1 MDHVAGQVLVLG
13 GNAALL
19 VGVAEQGAVAQP
31 EVATRIGFLAAQPL
45 GHGGGR
51 RGLSCDW
58 ADGEGAQGLAQGRQQ
73 ILGGLRRGG
82 VHDHQPFRRYC
93 AAIFRPVGQRAP
105 PGATQCVP
113 AAGRSAC
120 PSSFC

>member
-1 MDHVAGQVLVLG
+1 MLVDHVAGQVLVLG

-51 RGLSCDW
+51 RGLGCDW

-93 AAIFRPVGQRAP
+93 AAISASRPKSTTRCHSV
-105 PGATQCVP
+105 
-113 AAGRSAC
+113 RSC
-120 PSSFC
+120 C